1 MLDRMGAERKEN
13 RAQKA
18 TGKREKFVLLAES
31 RTRTAIKT
39 IRIIAKLGNRNAY
52 EYTEADV
59 KKIAGALSR
68 EIEALKARML
78 STGGKDVVDF
88 KL

>member
-1 MLDRMGAERKEN
+1 MLDKAGAEGKEN
-13 RAQKA
+13 KAGKA
-18 TGKREKFVLLAES
+18 TSKREKFVLLAES
-31 RTRTAIKT
+31 RTRTAIKA

-52 EYTEADV
+52 DYTEADV

-68 EIEALKARML
+68 EIEALRARML

>member
-1 MLDRMGAERKEN
+1 MLDKAGAEGKEN
-13 RAQKA
+13 KAEKA
-18 TGKREKFVLLAES
+18 TSKREKFVLLAES
-31 RTRTAIKT
+31 RTRTAIKA

-52 EYTEADV
+52 DYTEADV

-68 EIEALKARML
+68 EIEALRSRML